1 MGLRLVL
8 STPERKSQR
17 PAMARAVGW
26 PLPSSHVRQAAEN
39 WLPTAICSDLEA
51 LAGQE
56 TWSASRGYSKQSP
69 VGLQEN
75 SRSFSIA
82 VLVAVAG
89 NYRPD
94 RWPQCR
100 RSTSFRPGFW
110 SMVDRRT
117 PRYTGRFGVYLPAPT
132 SRPAIKGSPAAP
144 VSQVPAMPQF
154 DVLLQGGTVIDGSGA
169 PRRIGDV
176 ALLDGRIAAIGSV
189 DSAAGSD
196 SPAAASRTIDA
207 RGLVVAPGF
216 IDVHNHSDGLLLTTP
231 HLVAKTTQGYT
242 GEVLMSDG
250 ISYAPVTPETVPQWI
265 HYLRSLDGLTPADYC
280 GWQSIGDYLALLDR
294 RSVHNFM
301 AQVPYG
307 NIRAL
312 AMGWRRGRPDA
323 DQLLRM
329 QAEVR
334 RGMEEGACGVSTGID
349 YVTQFFT
356 DTDEIVTVCSAM
368 QPQHGL
374 YVTHVRYKLGTL
386 RGVQEA
392 VEIGRRAGVAV
403 HISHLKGTTDRE
415 VDELLAYIDKIAFHD
430 VDFSFD
436 IYPYLPGSTMLNS
449 LLPYD
454 AWEDGPLGVA
464 ARLGDRDLRRRFGEQ
479 LAANPVGLERI
490 RIAWVK
496 GTANRGFL
504 GQTLAAFVRA
514 SGKPLGNAVADLLIE
529 EELAV
534 LCVLHAGDDQP
545 GRVPDV
551 LWPLLKHPS
560 AMFATDGIYFSD
572 GLIHPRQYGSAP
584 RLLAAAARGKGPCSL
599 EETVHKLSGVP
610 AARFGWKDRGV
621 IREGAW
627 ADVAVFDPET
637 IRDLATFDNPHQL
650 SVGMRHV
657 WVNGVQVIDEGV
669 PVDCFDGEL
678 PGRVVRY
685 EP

>member
-1 MGLRLVL
+1 M
-8 STPERKSQR
+8 
-17 PAMARAVGW
+17 
-26 PLPSSHVRQAAEN
+26 
-39 WLPTAICSDLEA
+39 
-51 LAGQE
+51 
-56 TWSASRGYSKQSP
+56 
-69 VGLQEN
+69 
-75 SRSFSIA
+75 
-82 VLVAVAG
+82 
-89 NYRPD
+89 
-94 RWPQCR
+94 
-100 RSTSFRPGFW
+100 
-110 SMVDRRT
+110 
-117 PRYTGRFGVYLPAPT
+117 PR
-132 SRPAIKGSPAAP
+132 
-144 VSQVPAMPQF
+144 F

-169 PRRIGDV
+169 PRRMADV
-176 ALLDGRIAAIGSV
+176 ALLDGHIAAVESIAAT
-189 DSAAGSD
+189 AAGD
-196 SPAAASRTIDA
+196 APAARRVVDA

-265 HYLRSLDGLTPADYC
+265 HYLRSLDGLSPADYC

-307 NIRAL
+307 NIRSL

-334 RGMEEGACGVSTGID
+334 RGMDEGACGVSTGID

-356 DTDEIVTVCSAM
+356 DTDEIAAVCSAM
-368 QPQHGL
+368 QPQHGV

-403 HISHLKGTTDRE
+403 HISHLKGTSERE
-415 VDELLAYIDKIAFHD
+415 VDDLLTYIDKVAVHD

-449 LLPYD
+449 ALPYD
-454 AWEDGPLGVA
+454 AWEDGPLGVT
-464 ARLGDRDLRRRFGEQ
+464 ARLADPDLRRRFGEQ
-479 LAANPVGLERI
+479 LAANPVGPDRL

-496 GTANRGFL
+496 GAANRGFL
-504 GQTLAAFVRA
+504 GQTVADFVRA
-514 SGKPLGNAVADLLIE
+514 SGKPLGDAVADLLIE

-534 LCVLHAGDDQP
+534 LCVLHAGDDRP
-545 GRVPDV
+545 GRVPDI
-551 LWPLLKHPS
+551 LWPLLKHPA

-572 GLIHPRQYGSAP
+572 GSIHPRQYGSAP
-584 RLLAAAARGKGPCSL
+584 RLLAAARTGGSCCL

-627 ADVAVFDPET
+627 ADVVVFDPET
-637 IRDLATFDNPHQL
+637 IRDLATFDNPHQF
-650 SVGMRHV
+650 SIGMRHV
-657 WVNGVQVIDEGV
+657 WVNGVQVLDEGA
-669 PVDCFDGEL
+669 PVEHFDGDL
-678 PGRVVRY
+678 PGRVVNYR
-685 EP
+685 P